1 MPISDQQ
8 ELFPRIT
15 GEEQEAAEQ
24 QIIKEQKIIDY
35 DVHEYP
41 VEVIVQKYLA
51 GIEDNTNEIFVPT
64 YQRKFVWDTKK
75 QSKFIESVM
84 LGLPIPYIFTADQ
97 EGRMEVVDG
106 SQRVRTLEAFLS
118 NKLRLE
124 GLKTLDKLNDFT
136 YEDLPLSRQ
145 RKLRKRTIRLIEL
158 TDKATW
164 EVRKEMFERINTTP
178 VKLSDMEIRKGI
190 FEGAFQDFVKE
201 CSENVKFRM
210 LCPISDTRANREER
224 PEMVLRFF
232 AYAERYQSFVHVVR
246 DFLNEYMEE
255 TQRSFDTEVANKLRE
270 DFEDMLDFVWKY
282 FPYGFKKSH
291 NASTTPRVRF
301 EAISVGVHLAL
312 QVNPQLIPKD
322 VESWLESEE
331 FKEHTRSD
339 AANNRNKVIA
349 RFEYVRDK
357 LLESA

>member
-1 MPISDQQ
+1 MPNSDQR
-8 ELFPRIT
+8 ELFARIT
-15 GEEQEAAEQ
+15 EADQETAEQ
-24 QIIKEQKIIDY
+24 QITKEQRIIDY

-41 VEVIVQKYLA
+41 VEVIVLKYIT
-51 GIEDNTNEIFVPT
+51 GINDDTNEIFVPS
-64 YQRKFVWDTKK
+64 YQRKFVWDTKQ
-75 QSKFIESVM
+75 QSKFIESLM
-84 LGLPIPYIFTADQ
+84 LGLPIPYIFTADE

-106 SQRVRTLEAFLS
+106 SQRIRTLEAFLS

-136 YEDLPLSRQ
+136 YEDLPLARQ
-145 RKLRKRTIRLIEL
+145 RKLRKRTIRIIEL

-201 CSENVKFRM
+201 CSENVKFIM
-210 LCPISDTRANREER
+210 LCPISDTRADREER

-232 AYAERYQSFVHVVR
+232 AYSEKYKSFVHVVR
-246 DFLNEYMEE
+246 DFLDEYMKEKQE
-255 TQRSFDTEVANKLRE
+255 GFNAEVANKLRE

-282 FPYGFKKSH
+282 FPYGFKKSY
-291 NASTTPRVRF
+291 NARTTPRVRF

-312 QVNPQLIPKD
+312 EIKPDLIPKD
-322 VESWLESEE
+322 VTAWLESDE

-339 AANNRNKVIA
+339 AANNRNKVLA

-357 LLESA
+357 LLEA